1 MRERGES
8 SRKGVNLKKRGKG
21 TKKGRKINELS
32 VVLIKNRNLSIEK
45 KNGADGIDG
54 RFRGGMYKYMY
65 QREKSHNKFVRSWS
79 RFYLH
84 PSVEIRITNETIGKI

>member
-45 KNGADGIDG
+45 KTGQMELMENSVEGCINTCIN
-54 RFRGGMYKYMY
+54 
-65 QREKSHNKFVRSWS
+65 EKNRTTNSFVRGPDFIYIRVS
-79 RFYLH
+79 R
-84 PSVEIRITNETIGKI
+84 SE